1 MYDHRK
7 QLKCAIIRARAIS
20 DVDNLLP
27 KYATVIDNLCPCTK
41 AKFEEGFNNA
51 FREYAISKAR
61 NKSNEKAIKKTLDN
75 HRTEV
80 SGSLFGM
87 HYEVD
92 GIVYSSERN
101 KKFLEDN
108 DQPAFFKDWLLKM
121 QFPNGMQ
128 KSQTYLKMV
137 EEKLCCHPYSI
148 LLRVLEY
155 ARRSDI
161 VLLKQELGYYIFNS
175 EDVLKGNATANEVFD
190 QIMNDKRGG
199 IPPRKIIIPDG
210 ESTSYDQHVGDQLK
224 YLQLANLIY
233 IDGQEVKINPHE
245 MKSINRFIELIN
257 KPLGFDV
264 YKYDLSNVENR
275 KRFET
280 DWAIYYGQL
289 SKYADDLATPV
300 ESLLLP
306 VNEEPKKLKRTN
318 NKIELGDEGEEFV
331 LNFEKD
337 RVSKFNAHLVNKVLG
352 LGKTKGLGYDIQSV
366 IAEPGDFSEFVK
378 YIEVKSTKRVTAPDL
393 KDEVWT
399 DTINITRNEWI
410 AAMQHKEFYSIYR
423 VYFIRGGVVM
433 YIIKNP
439 YQKKM
444 DNIIDII
451 PLTYRVDFQN
461 NSIDESYKEVN
472 SNV

>member
-306 VNEEPKKLKRTN
+306 VDEEPKKLKRTN

-423 VYFIRGGVVM
+423 VYFIRVGVVM

-444 DNIIDII
+444 DNIIDVV

-472 SNV
+472 NHV